1 MFNPKT
7 LLAQCICG
15 LALLAHGAADA
26 APTYHVSIDTSGFS
40 GQGLMD
46 FTFLANAGAT
56 PVDAVLTNF
65 SGAYGATFDRSPATT
80 GGFPGGI
87 VLGNLN
93 GGNYLTQYVNL
104 GGLFSFD
111 ISFDGAFAETENID
125 ASQFD
130 ATLYNDDFTAYVGA
144 AGSFAEFV
152 LLPRLNG
159 TPGTVLASSP
169 NGMGRVAAAADL
181 PEPPAP
187 LLALTAL
194 AMLGFVR
201 GRRRH

>member
-1 MFNPKT
+1 MLNPKT
-7 LLAQCICG
+7 LFAQCICG
-15 LALLAHGAADA
+15 LALLAHGAANA
-26 APTYHVSIDTSGFS
+26 VPTYHVSIDTGGFT

-56 PVDAVLTNF
+56 PVNAVLNNF
-65 SGAYGATFDRSPATT
+65 SGAYGATFERSPDAM
-80 GGFPGGI
+80 GGIPGGI
-87 VLGNLN
+87 VLGNQS
-93 GGNYLTQYVNL
+93 GGNYLTQFVAL

-111 ISFDGAFAETENID
+111 IRFDGDFAVTENID

-130 ATLYNDDFTAYVGA
+130 ATLYNDDFTAYIGGT
-144 AGSFAEFV
+144 GSFAEFTLV
-152 LLPRLNG
+152 PQVSG

-169 NGMGRVAAAADL
+169 NGMASVEAAAEL
-181 PEPPAP
+181 PEPSAP

-201 GRRRH
+201 GKRRH